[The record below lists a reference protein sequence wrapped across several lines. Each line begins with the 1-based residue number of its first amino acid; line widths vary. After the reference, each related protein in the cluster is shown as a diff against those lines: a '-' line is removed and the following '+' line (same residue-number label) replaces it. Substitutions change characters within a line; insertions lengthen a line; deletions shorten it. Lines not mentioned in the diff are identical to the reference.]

1 MRLKTLGVFLITAMA
16 FFTAL
21 YWLTD
26 ASRRDTVYA
35 KQQEEL
41 LAFGEQ
47 IFGPDTVVVEVTMT
61 SGAIEP
67 AEVEIPVNGTIRF
80 INQTGQDVTASS
92 SAGASAFELEVKAN
106 ANSTRKFSTEGT
118 FEVTSSAGGTVS
130 VIVGPEALSDAA
142 ANCARCHGPTGEGGQ
157 VGNTGRLAPNLHS
170 ASIANKLKVNADYVR
185 LAISYGGVVVSG
197 DVNSPMPAWSIE
209 VGGPLT
215 VEQIDALTALVT
227 SWATAAAEQSQPPV
241 SDTPEAG
248 REVYSSAGCAGCH
261 GPNLEGNP
269 SIPAPSLQNIGNEP
283 VTDLPIPI
291 SQLDKL
297 VADYE
302 NEPRTMLELWIRD
315 SAVNYN
321 DGQSTGMPAHPEGA
335 LSDDA
340 LQALITFLLT
350 QQQ

>member
-16 FFTAL
+16 FFTGL

-26 ASRRDTVYA
+26 ASRRDA
-35 KQQEEL
+35 AFAAQQEEL

-47 IFGPDTVVVEVTMT
+47 IFAPDTIVVEVHLTAGTMD
-61 SGAIEP
+61 P
-67 AEVEIPVNGTIRF
+67 AEAEIPVNGTIRF
-80 INQTGQDVTASS
+80 FNDTGEDQVVSGTGRETFELPIKAAANSTHRYVTEGAFEVTASS
-92 SAGASAFELEVKAN
+92 
-106 ANSTRKFSTEGT
+106 
-118 FEVTSSAGGTVS
+118 GGTLS
-130 VIVGPEALSDAA
+130 VTVGPEALSDAA
-142 ANCARCHGPTGEGGQ
+142 ANCARCHGATGEGGP
-157 VGNTGRLAPNLHS
+157 VGETGRLAPNLHS

-185 LAISYGGVVVSG
+185 LVISYGGVVVSG
-197 DVNSPMPAWSIE
+197 DVNSPMPAWSTD

-215 VEQIDALTALVT
+215 VEQIAALTALVT
-227 SWATAAAEQSQPPV
+227 SWAEEAASQSQPPV
-241 SDTPEAG
+241 SNTPEDGAQ
-248 REVYSSAGCAGCH
+248 VYASAGCAGCH

-283 VTDLPIPI
+283 VTDLPTPI

-302 NEPRTMLELWIRD
+302 AGARNMLELWIRD

-321 DGQSTGMPAHPEGA
+321 DGQATGMPAHPEGA
-335 LSDDA
+335 ISDDA

-350 QQQ
+350 QKQ

>member
-26 ASRRDTVYA
+26 ASRRDAVYA
-35 KQQEEL
+35 QQQREL
-41 LAFGEQ
+41 LEFGEQ
-47 IFGPDTVVVEVTMT
+47 IFGPDTIVVEVTMT
-61 SGAIEP
+61 SGAVEP

-80 INQTGQDVTASS
+80 INETGQDQVVSS
-92 SAGASAFELEVKAN
+92 SGGAGAFSLEVKAD
-106 ANSTRKFSTEGT
+106 ANSTRKFSAEGT
-118 FEVTSSAGGTVS
+118 FDVTTTGGGALAVT
-130 VIVGPEALSDAA
+130 VGPEALSEAA
-142 ANCARCHGPTGEGGQ
+142 ANCARCHGATGEGGP
-157 VGNTGRLAPNLHS
+157 VGDTGRLAPNLHS
-170 ASIANKLKVNADYVR
+170 ASIAEKLKVNADYVR
-185 LAISYGGVVVSG
+185 LVISYGGVVVSG
-197 DVNSPMPAWSIE
+197 DVNSPMPAWSTE

-215 VEQIDALTALVT
+215 VEQIEALTALVT

-241 SDTPEAG
+241 TDTPEAG
-248 REVYSSAGCAGCH
+248 QQVYASAGCGGCH
-261 GPNLEGNP
+261 GADLAGTD
-269 SIPAPSLQNIGNEP
+269 IAPSLLSIGNEP
-283 VTDLPIPI
+283 VTDLPTPI

-302 NEPRTMLELWIRD
+302 ADPRNMLELWIRD

-321 DGQSTGMPAHPEGA
+321 DGGSTGMPAHPEGRI
-335 LSDDA
+335 SDDA

>member
-1 MRLKTLGVFLITAMA
+1 MRLKTLGVFLLTAMA

-26 ASRRDTVYA
+26 ASRRDAVYA
-35 KQQEEL
+35 AQQEEL

-47 IFGPDTVVVEVTMT
+47 IFGPDTVIVEAHITD
-61 SGAIEP
+61 GAIDP
-67 AEVEIPVNGTIRF
+67 PEVEIPVNGTIRF
-80 INQTGQDVTASS
+80 FNDAGQDQVV
-92 SAGASAFELEVKAN
+92 SAGGAAAFELPINAG
-106 ANSTRKFSTEGT
+106 ANSARKFSTEGT
-118 FEVTSSAGGTVS
+118 FAVTSSGGGTVA
-130 VIVGPEALSDAA
+130 VKVGPEALSEAA
-142 ANCARCHGPTGEGGQ
+142 ANCARCHGATGEGGP
-157 VGNTGRLAPNLHS
+157 VGDTGRLAPSLRT
-170 ASIANKLKVNADYVR
+170 ASVANKLRVNADYVR
-185 LAISYGGVVVSG
+185 LVISYGGVVVSG
-197 DVNSPMPAWSIE
+197 DVNSPMPAWSTE

-241 SDTPEAG
+241 SNTPEDGAL
-248 REVYSSAGCAGCH
+248 VYASAGCAGCH
-261 GPNLEGNP
+261 GADLAGTDL
-269 SIPAPSLQNIGNEP
+269 PAPSLLNIGNEP
-283 VTDLPIPI
+283 VTDLPFPI

-302 NEPRTMLELWIRD
+302 ADPRMMLELWIRD

-321 DGQSTGMPAHPEGA
+321 DGQSTNMPAHPEGA
-335 LSDDA
+335 LSEDA